1 MNHCGV
7 AQESY
12 HMGISK
18 IENPY
23 IWMNLNH
30 SNQRLT
36 IEGTEEMTSS
46 LTLKSGLF
54 LKFLPNG
61 DIVQTM

>member
-1 MNHCGV
+1 
-7 AQESY
+7 
-12 HMGISK
+12 MGISK